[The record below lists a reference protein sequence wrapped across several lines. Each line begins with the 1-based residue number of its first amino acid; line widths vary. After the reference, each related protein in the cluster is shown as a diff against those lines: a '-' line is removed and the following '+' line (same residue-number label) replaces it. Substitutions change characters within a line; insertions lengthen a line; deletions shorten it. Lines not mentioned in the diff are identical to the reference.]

1 MVRSEYPLTK
11 NGKLWAAAR
20 DGELER
26 VRELLAGLADP
37 NGHASTATGS
47 TALHEALLAGHREVV
62 DALLKAGARVSVADS
77 YGNTPLHA
85 CAASR
90 AGDDPELTARLIAA
104 SGSDVRAK
112 NSDGATALHLSALK
126 GKPSMSRM
134 LVDHGAPLHAVDR
147 AGRDA
152 LSFAADA
159 PTERV
164 LLELI
169 GKEVLDGDRRADE
182 RKWPSSTP
190 WYLASAGKT
199 ADDEEDEPLKPPPR
213 SLAPPPPP
221 PPPDEY
227 WGKGRR
233 GKGARPGSA
242 AARLHG
248 DKGKHGVDATE
259 AGSALG
265 VQASMQ
271 ERLVR
276 AFLTADR
283 DGTGSVSKRELY
295 RALRAA
301 GVKDLASDDALR
313 LFQEADTD
321 GDGQLSF
328 EEFARVAR
336 KVRPLLTHPSSQNAP
351 LDRGAAGAAAA
362 AAGMS
367 KQTRAKLRRAFV
379 AFDADGSGNISL
391 SELAAAFRQCGL
403 FVPDAKLRRMFA
415 EADVDNSGAID
426 LPEFEALARRLLLP
440 SKSAKAPPGAEP
452 PGAGSATAKVFAA
465 LERGGTGRIAAAE
478 LPHALKLLGI
488 EADAPATERAV
499 RDVVERS
506 GGAVDEPSF
515 TALVHLLLS
524 GDAEAQYNE
533 EASNAKKG
541 GKKGGGYGYGGGA
554 GRKGYGSAISA
565 MAARAKEGEEKEAKA
580 AARTEAEGVHARL
593 AQAFALASSHDYG
606 TVAAHEVGALLWRS
620 GVIADAH
627 MLAALRPAPS
637 QAAKR
642 IAFDAVLRLAAQAAE
657 GKFLSAALLQQA
669 QQAPPSAEMM
679 GALLGKGTPA
689 AEAAAAA
696 AAAAGASDKRA
707 MMLTVQRVVLSP
719 WLAELQAVQS
729 LFVIVRGELAPSAA
743 MGGAAP
749 LMLRS
754 ATQRKRGAQPLE
766 VGLSAMLAGTA
777 GLVEVEL
784 LHEPLASGAAHLL
797 GSAQLELGRLYTTT
811 APPPA
816 SSKGSAAAS
825 ASASAAASKGVE
837 QPPLEYELPLY
848 DARATHAATIHLSAQ
863 PHAALTPP
871 TQPGDAAAA
880 AAPSAAATT
889 ADAAGS
895 AAHLAQVHTLEAQLE
910 AMRARADALAKENAR
925 LAKSQPRSG
934 IVGAGGISATSE
946 MGPRYEPSDWR
957 RSEVDALQAS
967 LARLKRNG
975 DKAAVVRTVLESTRD
990 EMEAMVE
997 QEQKER
1003 AAAAAAREAA
1013 AFGGFGIPTV

>member
-1 MVRSEYPLTK
+1 MFDLRLRCLARGMVRSEYPLTK

-26 VRELLAGLADP
+26 VRELLADLADP

-62 DALLKAGARVSVADS
+62 DALLKAGARASVADS

-134 LVDHGAPLHAVDR
+134 LIEHGAPLHAVDR

-159 PTERV
+159 PTERA

-169 GKEVLDGDRRADE
+169 GREVLDADKGAEE
-182 RKWPSSTP
+182 RKWPSATP
-190 WYLASAGKT
+190 WYLAGVGKRV
-199 ADDEEDEPLKPPPR
+199 DDDDDEPLKPPPR

-233 GKGARPGSA
+233 GFGKGTRPGSA

-248 DKGKHGVDATE
+248 DRSRHGVDATE

-265 VQASMQ
+265 VAASMQ

-295 RALRAA
+295 RAMRAA
-301 GVKDLASDDALR
+301 GVRDLASDDALR

-336 KVRPLLTHPSSQNAP
+336 KVRPLLTHPSAQNAP

-403 FVPDAKLRRMFA
+403 FVPDAKLRRMFS

-426 LPEFEALARRLLLP
+426 LAEFESLARRLLLP
-440 SKSAKAPPGAEP
+440 AKSSKAPPGAEP

-465 LERGGTGRIAAAE
+465 LERGGTGRIAATE

-499 RDVVERS
+499 RDAVEQS
-506 GGAVDEPSF
+506 GGAIDEPSF

-524 GDAEAQYNE
+524 GDAEAQYAE
-533 EASNAKKG
+533 ETNAKKG
-541 GKKGGGYGYGGGA
+541 GKKGGGDGYGYGGG
-554 GRKGYGSAISA
+554 RKGFGSAISA
-565 MAARAKEGEEKEAKA
+565 MATRAKEGEDKEAKV

-593 AQAFALASSHDYG
+593 AQAFALAASHDNG
-606 TVAAHEVGALLWRS
+606 TVAAHEVGSLLWRS
-620 GVIADAH
+620 GVIADAQ

-642 IAFDAVLRLAAQAAE
+642 ISFDALLRLAAQAAD
-657 GKFLSAALLQQA
+657 GTFLSAALLQQG
-669 QQAPPSAEMM
+669 QTPPTAAKM
-679 GALLGKGTPA
+679 GTLLGKGTTA

-707 MMLTVQRVVLSP
+707 MLLTVQRVVLSP

-797 GSAQLELGRLYTTT
+797 GSAQLELGRLYP
-811 APPPA
+811 AAPPA
-816 SSKGSAAAS
+816 SKDG
-825 ASASAAASKGVE
+825 SKGVE
-837 QPPLEYELPLY
+837 RPLEYELPLY

-863 PHAALTPP
+863 PHAALTPL
-871 TQPGDAAAA
+871 TQLGDAAAA
-880 AAPSAAATT
+880 PAAAPAAAAT
-889 ADAAGS
+889 AAGS
-895 AAHLAQVHTLEAQLE
+895 AVHLAQVHSLEAQLA
-910 AMRARADALAKENAR
+910 AMRHRADALAKENVR
-925 LAKSQPRSG
+925 LARSQPRMLPHG
-934 IVGAGGISATSE
+934 MVGAGGHSSTGEIQT
-946 MGPRYEPSDWR
+946 RHEPTDWR
-957 RSEVDALQAS
+957 KSEVVALEAS
-967 LARLKRNG
+967 LARLKRKG
-975 DKAAVVRTVLESTRD
+975 EKAAVVRTVLESTRD
-990 EMEAMVE
+990 EMAAMVE

-1003 AAAAAAREAA
+1003 AAAAAAREDAA
-1013 AFGGFGIPTV
+1013 LSGVGIPTV